1 MAAPPPE
8 AVPPDR
14 LFAAGL
20 SGTGS
25 GTRTVPSPAAAKPA
39 VSVKPAASAPK
50 AQPVPPPE
58 PPPIDCSSVRAGSPL
73 FHKAFG
79 RGTVTRLEGGYV
91 TVAFPDMEKK
101 FLFPNAI
108 LQGFLTIL
116 PQ

>member
-8 AVPPDR
+8 AAPPDW

-20 SGTGS
+20 SGTG
-25 GTRTVPSPAAAKPA
+25 GDAKPIPSPAA
-39 VSVKPAASAPK
+39 VKPAASVKPAVPAPK

-58 PPPIDCSSVRAGSPL
+58 PPPIDCSGGKVGSPL
-73 FHKAFG
+73 SHKAFG

-91 TVAFPDMEKK
+91 TVAFPDVEKK

-116 PQ
+116 P